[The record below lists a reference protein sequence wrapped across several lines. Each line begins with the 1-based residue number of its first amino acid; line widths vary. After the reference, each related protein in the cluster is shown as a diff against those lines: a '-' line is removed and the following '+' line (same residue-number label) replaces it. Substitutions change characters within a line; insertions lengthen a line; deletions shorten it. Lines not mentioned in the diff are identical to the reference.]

1 MELAQM
7 ELGSIELA
15 KMELAPMEITQTQIR
30 THTPPNSPPAR
41 AVARTFARTLA
52 RTFARTSMLAAA
64 RLKVFWR
71 SVIWR
76 SLSLVCRAG
85 SKRKTLSVRETAA
98 LGDRRFVSVIQFERQ
113 RFLIASSPS
122 SVTLLAQL
130 PDESAG
136 REVTGEVTAEE
147 SREENRKESGGK
159 N

>member
-1 MELAQM
+1 M
-7 ELGSIELA
+7 ELGE
-15 KMELAPMEITQTQIR
+15 MEIMPTQIR
-30 THTPPNSPPAR
+30 TPPA
-41 AVARTFARTLA
+41 ASPLVGALARTFS
-52 RTFARTSMLAAA
+52 RTFARTSTLAAA
-64 RLKVFWR
+64 RLRVLGR
-71 SVIWR
+71 SAIWR
-76 SLSLVCRAG
+76 SLVCRAG
-85 SKRKTLSVRETAA
+85 SKRKTLSIRETAA